1 MLLQAETA
9 NRRNARKVVMQGIP
23 VAPHAD
29 GDGAPDF
36 DKLAA
41 DIKIWGR
48 ELGFQQVGISDID
61 LGEHPARFA
70 GWIARDFHA
79 GMDFLANDF
88 AKRTQPAILIPGTR
102 RVISVR
108 MDYWPADTRP
118 MDILR
123 DGTRAYI
130 SRYALGRDYHRTIRK
145 RLQKFADRI
154 VEAVGEFGYRA
165 FVDSAPVMEKPL
177 AEKAGLGWMGKHT
190 VIINRQA
197 GSYFFLGELF
207 TDLPLPVDAPVSAHC
222 GSCTAC
228 IDICPTKA
236 IVAPYQL
243 DSRKCI
249 SWLTIE
255 YEGVIPEELR
265 APIGNRVFGCDDCQ
279 LMCPWNRYAK
289 VSPEKD
295 FLPRNALDRASLR
308 ELFLWTEQDYLRAT
322 EGMALRRAR
331 YPVFLRNIAV
341 GLGNAPYDAAI
352 VAALEL
358 RLPDA
363 DAVVAEHIAWALT
376 QQRQK
381 GINGLPHI

>member
-1 MLLQAETA
+1 
-9 NRRNARKVVMQGIP
+9 MQRIP
-23 VAPHAD
+23 ATPATTD
-29 GDGAPDF
+29 TPSPDF
-36 DKLAA
+36 AQLAA
-41 DIKIWGR
+41 DIKVWGR
-48 ELGFQQVGISDID
+48 EFGFQQVGISDID
-61 LGEHPARFA
+61 LGEHPQRFA
-70 GWIARDFHA
+70 GWIARGFHA

-88 AKRTQPAILIPGTR
+88 EKRTQPATLIPGTQ
-102 RVISVR
+102 RVITVR

-118 MDILR
+118 WEILR
-123 DGTRAYI
+123 DGSRAYI

-190 VIINRQA
+190 VIINRHA

-222 GSCTAC
+222 GSCSAC
-228 IDICPTKA
+228 IDICPTQA
-236 IVAPYQL
+236 IVAPYQV

-279 LMCPWNRYAK
+279 LVCPWNRYARF
-289 VSPEKD
+289 SPEKD
-295 FLPRNALDRASLR
+295 FLPRNALDQASLR
-308 ELFLWTEQDYLRAT
+308 ELFLWTEKQYLDAT
-322 EGMALRRAR
+322 EGMALRRTR
-331 YPVFLRNIAV
+331 YPVFVRNMAI
-341 GLGNAPYDAAI
+341 GLGNAPYDPLI
-352 VAALEL
+352 IAALEQ

-363 DAVVAEHIAWALT
+363 DEVLAEHIEWSLA
-376 QQRQK
+376 QQRARGETLSQGK
-381 GINGLPHI
+381 TP